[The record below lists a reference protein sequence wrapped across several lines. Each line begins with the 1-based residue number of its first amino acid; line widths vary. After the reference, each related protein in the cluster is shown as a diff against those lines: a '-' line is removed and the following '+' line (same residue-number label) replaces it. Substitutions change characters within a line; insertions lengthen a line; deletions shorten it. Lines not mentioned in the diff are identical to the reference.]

1 MQAVILAAGLG
12 LRLRPLTET
21 TPKALIH
28 VGGKPLIDHSLTALP
43 KAIDECIVVVH
54 HLGGQIQ
61 AYLGERWDGRRIRYV
76 TQGELLGTGH
86 ALHAARDL
94 LHGTFLVL
102 NGDDLYRSADL
113 ERMAEHDLAV
123 LFCELEHPVR
133 AGAPICD
140 TDGRLVEI
148 LEDTETTLVN
158 AGCYLLDGRFFRYP
172 LVQLPG
178 RNEYGL
184 PQTLVAM
191 AQDFPIAIIRTNF
204 WIPVGTPE
212 ELERAEEHFTPVSSR
227 AV

>member
-21 TPKALIH
+21 TPKVLITI
-28 VGGKPLIDHSLTALP
+28 GGNPLIEHTLAMLP
-43 KAIDECIVVVH
+43 ETIDELIVVVH

-61 AYLGERWDGRRIRYV
+61 SYLGERRNGRRIRYV

-86 ALHAARDL
+86 ALHAAREL

-102 NGDDLYRSADL
+102 NGDDLYRRADL
-113 ERMAEHDLAV
+113 ERMVEHDLAI
-123 LFCELEHPVR
+123 LFCEFEHPVH

-140 TDGRLVEI
+140 TGGRLLEI
-148 LEDTETTLVN
+148 REDTETTLVN

-172 LVQLPG
+172 LVKLNG
-178 RNEYGL
+178 REEYGL

-191 AQDFPIAIIRTNF
+191 AQNFPVTTIRTNF

-212 ELERAEEHFTPVSSR
+212 ELERAERHFAQR
-227 AV
+227 IA